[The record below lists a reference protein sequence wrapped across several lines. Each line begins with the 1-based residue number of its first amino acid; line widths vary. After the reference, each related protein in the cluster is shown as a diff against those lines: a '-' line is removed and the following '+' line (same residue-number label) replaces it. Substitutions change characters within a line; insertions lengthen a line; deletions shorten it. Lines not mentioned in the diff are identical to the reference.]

1 MINTKYI
8 YKCKYV
14 LVFSICTLF
23 IYTYT
28 HIYTFLST
36 YQLDFWKNFNYIVA
50 FENKI
55 NEQRRVTEKTIKREK
70 GRGEW
75 RVFGKS

>member
-1 MINTKYI
+1 MINTKYIYIYI

-23 IYTYT
+23 IYT

-55 NEQRRVTEKTIKREK
+55 NEQRRKTIKKEK